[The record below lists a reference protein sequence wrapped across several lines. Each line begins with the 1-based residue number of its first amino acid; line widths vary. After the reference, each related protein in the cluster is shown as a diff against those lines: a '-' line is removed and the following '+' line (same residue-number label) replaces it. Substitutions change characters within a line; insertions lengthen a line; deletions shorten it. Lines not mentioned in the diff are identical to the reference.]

1 MSSTASVLITGSSRG
16 LGKGVALELARAGY
30 SVGIHYGNN
39 EQAALQTSSE
49 CKALAISPDQIFPPL
64 KADLS
69 KPQERGDLIQK
80 AFDQLGGLDALVNN
94 AGMAPRVRADLL
106 EMSEESYNELM
117 EVNLKG
123 PLFLSQQASKRWVTE
138 KRVSRLSTGFKLIFV
153 TSISAYTASVNRGE
167 YCISKA
173 GLAMV
178 NQLFATRLAAEGVQ
192 VVEIRP
198 GIMQTDMTSGVKEKY
213 DKLIEEGLVPQKR
226 WGKPEDIALAVKAV
240 LQGSFPFST
249 GDVFNVDG
257 GFHLQRL

>member
-1 MSSTASVLITGSSRG
+1 MSLPASVLVTGSSRG
-16 LGKGVALELARAGY
+16 LGKGVALELARVGY
-30 SVGIHYGNN
+30 SVGIHYGSN
-39 EQAALQTSSE
+39 EEAAKQTAAECSANAISSE
-49 CKALAISPDQIFPPL
+49 QLFPIL

-69 KPQERGDLIQK
+69 KPLERNRLIQL

-94 AGMAPRVRADLL
+94 AGMAPRTRADLL
-106 EMSEESYNELM
+106 EMSEESYEELM
-117 EVNLKG
+117 QVNLKG
-123 PLFLSQQASKRWVTE
+123 PLFLSQQASKRWVEE
-138 KRVSRLSTGFKLIFV
+138 KKSSRLSTGFKLIFV

-178 NQLFATRLAAEGVQ
+178 NQLFATRLAAEGIQ

-226 WGKPEDIALAVKAV
+226 WGKPEDIALAVKAI

-249 GDVFNVDG
+249 GDVLNIDG